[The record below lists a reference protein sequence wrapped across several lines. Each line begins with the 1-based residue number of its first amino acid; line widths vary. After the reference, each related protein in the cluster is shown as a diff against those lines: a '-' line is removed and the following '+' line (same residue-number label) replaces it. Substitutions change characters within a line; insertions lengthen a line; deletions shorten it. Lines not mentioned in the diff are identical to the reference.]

1 MKKKQKNTETQSL
14 DIKSF
19 MDTKGWLTIGVV
31 GLVLIFS
38 MGYVQASNKAEPVV
52 ETTVETA
59 VEDIVEDKLPEE
71 AVETQTANTE
81 DTEVEPVIEESKT
94 DVYHVE
100 WGDTLSEISG
110 ETGVSL
116 QSIAKDNDIDD
127 VNLIYD
133 GQSLQINK

>member
-1 MKKKQKNTETQSL
+1 MKKKQKNTESQSF

-19 MDTKGWLTIGVV
+19 MDKKGWLTIGAV
-31 GLVLIFS
+31 GLILICS
-38 MGYVQASNKAEPVV
+38 MGYVQAGSKAEPAV
-52 ETTVETA
+52 ETTVKTV
-59 VEDIVEDKLPEE
+59 VEDIAEDKLPEE

-81 DTEVEPVIEESKT
+81 DTEVEPVVEESDT

-100 WGDTLSEISG
+100 WGDTLSKISG

-127 VNLIYD
+127 VDLIYD

>member
-19 MDTKGWLTIGVV
+19 MDKKGWLTIGVV

-38 MGYVQASNKAEPVV
+38 MGYVQASSKAEPVV

-81 DTEVEPVIEESKT
+81 DTEVEPVVEESKT